1 MNTVLVIGAG
11 AAGMMAAYAAA
22 QAGASVLCVEKNEK
36 CGRKIYISGKGR
48 CNLTNAC
55 APDELAGNVVSN
67 PKFLYSTFSKF
78 NNESA
83 IRFFHEQGLATKV
96 ERGNR
101 VFPVSDHASDVIRTL
116 ETACRKA
123 GVRFRMNTEV
133 RDILV
138 AGGRFK
144 AVVLDDGQTLAADA
158 CVIATGGL
166 SYPTTGSTGD
176 GFGWARELGVAV
188 TDLRPSLVGLR
199 VKEDCCARME
209 GLSLKN
215 VEVRILDGGKEVF
228 REFGEMLFTRRGVSG
243 PVILTASARIG
254 KRLETR
260 ELKMFIDLKPALDEK
275 KLDERIL
282 RDFEG
287 EKNRDFANSLGKLLP
302 VKMIPEVIG
311 LSDIAPQTK
320 VHEIR
325 RGQRLQLIQ
334 VIKNFPLTITG
345 SGDFSE
351 AVVTQGGV
359 SVREIDPS
367 AMRVKKVPGL
377 FMAGEILDVDALTG
391 GFNFTIAWSTGY
403 TAGINAAKYAA
414 GNED

>member
-11 AAGMMAAYAAA
+11 ASGMMAAYAAA
-22 QAGASVLCVEKNEK
+22 QAGASVRCLEKNEK

-55 APDELAGNVVSN
+55 APDELAGNIISN
-67 PKFLYSTFSKF
+67 PRFLYSTFSKF

-83 IRFFHEQGLATKV
+83 VRFFNEHGLATKV

-101 VFPVSDHASDVIRTL
+101 VFPVSDHSSDVIRTL

-123 GVRFRMNTEV
+123 GVKFLMHTEV
-133 RDILV
+133 KDILV
-138 AGGRFK
+138 TNGRFT
-144 AVVLDDGQTLAADA
+144 AALLDDGRLVKADA
-158 CVIATGGL
+158 CIIATGGL
-166 SYPTTGSTGD
+166 SYPTTGSSGD
-176 GFGWARELGVAV
+176 GFVWARNLGLSV
-188 TDLRPSLVGLR
+188 TDMRPSLVGLR
-199 VKEDCCARME
+199 VKEGCCARME

-215 VEVRILDGGKEVF
+215 VEVRILAGKKEIF

-254 KRLETR
+254 KLLEKQ
-260 ELKMFIDLKPALDEK
+260 ELKMYIDLKPALDEK

-282 RDFEG
+282 RDFES
-287 EKNRDFANSLGKLLP
+287 EKNRNFANALDRLLP
-302 VKMIPEVIG
+302 SKMIPEVIC
-311 LSDIAPQTK
+311 LSGIAPQTK

-325 RGQRLQLIQ
+325 RQQRLQLVQI
-334 VIKNFPLTITG
+334 IKNFPLTLTG

-351 AVVTQGGV
+351 AVITQGGV
-359 SVREIDPS
+359 AVREIDPS
-367 AMRVKKVPGL
+367 TMQVKKVPGL

-391 GFNFTIAWSTGY
+391 GYNFTIAWSTGH